1 MHKTKIFKFTCT
13 EYDAAPA
20 QLLARLM
27 KPLNSRQYSAVR
39 YIDNPLLV
47 LAGAG
52 SGKTSVI
59 TQKIA
64 WLIYDCE
71 YKPHHIAAVTFTNKA
86 AREMRERV
94 NQLLKGVSTKGLII
108 STFHQLGLT
117 IIRRECAH
125 LGLKSSFTIFDDQD
139 ALVLL
144 RELMHKEID
153 SSDEQLK
160 KLSSIIS
167 NWKNQFVTPAQAI
180 AVTATPEDVLA
191 AKLYEAY
198 QRHLKAYNAVD
209 FDDLIMLPALLFQT
223 NAEVLQKWQ
232 RHIRYLLVDEYQD
245 TNNMQYNL
253 VKLLVGERACLTV
266 VGDDDQS
273 IYSWRGAR
281 PENMQLL
288 QKDYPGLKVIM
299 LEQNY
304 RSTNTI
310 LTAANALIANNK
322 HVFEKTLWSEYGKG
336 DPIRV
341 LVTANE
347 EAEMERV
354 ASEILLMTVHK
365 RLSFKDFAVLYR
377 GNHQARL
384 LEIQLQAHQVP
395 YVLSGG
401 TSFFARTEIKDLM
414 AYLRILINPDDDN
427 AFLRCIN
434 TPRRKIGPAMLEA
447 LGNYANKAEVSMLTA
462 CGHMGLSEHLNQTQ
476 TDKFRE
482 FHHWLHNLNEQI
494 GSGGIKVIN
503 ELIDDIGYAA
513 YLQQNSPTPTAA
525 ERAYANVQILITALG
540 TSISKAKA
548 EGEEG
553 DLESAINKLILRDLL
568 ENQDKDEESNRVQ
581 LMTLHAA
588 KGLEFPFVF
597 IIGMEE
603 ELLPHRNSIETG
615 DIEEERRL
623 AYVGITRAQ
632 RLLTFT
638 LASQRKQYGEIV
650 STTPSRFLEE
660 LPQELLEWDGRK
672 SEMTPEKSQ
681 ARGKETLARL
691 KSLFD

>member
-1 MHKTKIFKFTCT
+1 VHKTKIFKFTCT

-64 WLIYDCE
+64 WLINDCE

-223 NAEVLQKWQ
+223 HAEVLQKWQ

-365 RLSFKDFAVLYR
+365 HLSFKDFAVLYR

-462 CGHMGLSEHLNQTQ
+462 CSHMGLTEHLNQTQ

-482 FHHWLHNLNEQI
+482 FHHWLQNLNEQI

-503 ELIDDIGYAA
+503 ELIDDIDYAA
-513 YLQQNSPTPTAA
+513 YLQQNSPTPAAA

-540 TSISKAKA
+540 TSISKAKV

-638 LASQRKQYGEIV
+638 LASQRKQYGEILT
-650 STTPSRFLEE
+650 TTPSRFLDE

-672 SEMTPEKSQ
+672 SDITPEKSQ

>member
-64 WLIYDCE
+64 WLINDCE

-482 FHHWLHNLNEQI
+482 FHHWLQNLNEQI

-638 LASQRKQYGEIV
+638 LASQRKQYGEILT
-650 STTPSRFLEE
+650 TTPSRFLEE

-672 SEMTPEKSQ
+672 SDMTPEKSK